1 MQRKGI
7 ELSSLLYIE
16 DDSLNWEIVNM
27 FLKGRFLVDTVAD
40 SSEALKKIKSNNYS
54 AILLDI
60 SLRKGISGLDLAK
73 EIRKVNNY
81 EDIPIIAV
89 TALAFREDEKRILG
103 SACTHYIAKPF
114 TKKILL
120 DTLKKALQISSEH

>member
-1 MQRKGI
+1 MQKKGVA
-7 ELSSLLYIE
+7 LSTLLYIE

-40 SSEALKKIKSNNYS
+40 SSEALTKVKSNLYS

-60 SLRKGISGLDLAK
+60 SLRKGISGLELAK
-73 EIRKVNNY
+73 EIRKIRNY
-81 EDIPIIAV
+81 ESIPIIAV
-89 TALAFREDEKRILG
+89 TALAFREDEKRILD
-103 SACTHYIAKPF
+103 SACTHYISKPF

-120 DTLKKALQISSEH
+120 DVLKNALSN

>member
-1 MQRKGI
+1 MQKKGVA
-7 ELSSLLYIE
+7 LSTLLYIE

-40 SSEALKKIKSNNYS
+40 SSEALKKINSNHYS

-60 SLRKGISGLDLAK
+60 SLRKGISGLDLAS
-73 EIRKVNNY
+73 EIRKVKHY
-81 EDIPIIAV
+81 ESIPIIAV

-103 SACTHYIAKPF
+103 GACTHYISKPF
-114 TKKILL
+114 TKRALL
-120 DTLKKALQISSEH
+120 ETLKEALSG

>member
-1 MQRKGI
+1 MHKKGVA
-7 ELSSLLYIE
+7 LSTLLYIE

-40 SSEALKKIKSNNYS
+40 SSEALKKINSNHYS

-60 SLRKGISGLDLAK
+60 SLRKGISGLELAH
-73 EIRKVNNY
+73 EIRKVKNY
-81 EDIPIIAV
+81 ESIPIIAV

-103 SACTHYIAKPF
+103 GACTHYIAKPF
-114 TKKILL
+114 TKKALLEILK
-120 DTLKKALQISSEH
+120 DALSG